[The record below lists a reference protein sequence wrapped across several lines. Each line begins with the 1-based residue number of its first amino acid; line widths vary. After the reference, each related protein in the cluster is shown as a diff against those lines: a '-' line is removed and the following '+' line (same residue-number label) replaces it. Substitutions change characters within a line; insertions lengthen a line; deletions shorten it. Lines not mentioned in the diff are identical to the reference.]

1 MPTTIGISTAAV
13 ATRFQVIRNP
23 LRNRSLHLITSREIN
38 HAGDGRMV
46 EGKWR
51 GTIRLKYEHLQFVAA
66 IRSPGLQSFESVSNF
81 RLAYQSGNDRIREMT
96 SICAFMRVSFQA
108 FDRSKAWHV
117 AGQQLAHLR
126 GWSPFV
132 ADRIQ
137 PDRANRRAGGVVRSI
152 DAALRVPENAPHP
165 YYWQAHPDFAAS
177 LLPCFAI
184 RYGRP
189 ICLPPWRI

>member
-1 MPTTIGISTAAV
+1 
-13 ATRFQVIRNP
+13 
-23 LRNRSLHLITSREIN
+23 
-38 HAGDGRMV
+38 
-46 EGKWR
+46 
-51 GTIRLKYEHLQFVAA
+51 
-66 IRSPGLQSFESVSNF
+66 
-81 RLAYQSGNDRIREMT
+81 
-96 SICAFMRVSFQA
+96 MRVSFQA

-189 ICLPPWRI
+189 ICLPPWRIWRGFSQPAEAFTPELSTGRSLFALSGIINPLFATYEKCRLSGDSSRFGTTQTTPQRGAAVSSPVTNHRPYWALGGRQSRINQTDAVTLFIFSY